1 MVLCM
6 QDINGDGVRHINE
19 NCNANSFSI
28 KKATYSK
35 LFGGFEQFCNVVK
48 SRVELNNSEQKFK
61 RTTVDCFLHNVKYL
75 ISNYPYLVE
84 IAENTNKN
92 GLVDLRG
99 FLALYQ
105 KIGWIKKNEST
116 EVYDFLNNVTYVQME
131 KMMEIAVI
139 DQVWQNMQYIKH
151 DKSLSYY
158 ISY

>member
-1 MVLCM
+1 M
-6 QDINGDGVRHINE
+6 
-19 NCNANSFSI
+19 
-28 KKATYSK
+28 
-35 LFGGFEQFCNVVK
+35 
-48 SRVELNNSEQKFK
+48 
-61 RTTVDCFLHNVKYL
+61 